1 MTRKETE
8 QLVRR
13 SVRETIPERDA
24 LWEKIEAKLP
34 DVQQIEPEKPRIVR
48 KSVYRTAAAAAC
60 FVLVIGGV
68 GLFAATRRGFKS
80 DENFTLN
87 QSQKVQTE
95 FTADDAW
102 FGDAQNEGEQ
112 AAEDAEEEIAEEF
125 GQAGTAAADSAKGEM
140 NGEAGSMAEAEP
152 ELAEEPS
159 AVQDHVAD
167 ASAAAGESSVLRC
180 EAVNYGETF
189 YIEDVQGLAGLVES
203 CLGTD
208 LYLQEASPDPETAG
222 SEGLCVTLYY
232 SGERTVYLT
241 MTGDRNRV
249 TEVRGTSPRVYH
261 MPTEIEEFLY
271 ALMTD

>member
-13 SVRETIPERDA
+13 SVRETISERDA

-48 KSVYRTAAAAAC
+48 KSVYRTAAAAC

-80 DENFTLN
+80 DENFALN

-140 NGEAGSMAEAEP
+140 NEEAGSMAET

-159 AVQDHVAD
+159 AVQDLAAD

-189 YIEDVQGLAGLVES
+189 YIEDVQGLADLVES